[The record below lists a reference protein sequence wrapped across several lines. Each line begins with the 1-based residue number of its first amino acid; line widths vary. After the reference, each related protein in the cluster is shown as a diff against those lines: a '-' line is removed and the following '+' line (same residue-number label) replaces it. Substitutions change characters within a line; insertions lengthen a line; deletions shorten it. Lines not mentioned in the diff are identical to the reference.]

1 MVGRRR
7 SLELVL
13 IGIPASGHILLED
26 LPGLGKTL
34 IARSFAKVLGLDFA
48 RIQFTPDM
56 LPSDVVGAAY
66 YDQRSGEMVF
76 RPGPVFTNLLLA
88 DEINRTPPKTQAAL
102 LEAMGEGQVSAD
114 GETRRL
120 PQLFVVLAT
129 DNPIEYEGTYELPE
143 AQLDRFVMRL
153 RLGYLAAGD
162 EVAMV
167 QRRLERG
174 QDHVE
179 LSRSPMPPSC
189 WPCGD
194 RSSRSRCPPTCSTT
208 PWLSSRRPGTIRI
221 QVGDSPRGSLSLVQL
236 ARGEALVHL
245 RDYVIPDD
253 VKQIAVATLAHR
265 VVLRPELWVRQV
277 SSDDIVA
284 GVLAT
289 VPTPRTDPT
298 TGSGTARGPDGP
310 CRLAR
315 RPGRHWWEWQPP
327 PPRCNS
333 TGACRLTPG
342 ACSTWPSS
350 ASPWPW

>member
-1 MVGRRR
+1 MNATVRNPNELTPNETADLCTKVLDEIERAVVGRRR

-13 IGIPASGHILLED
+13 IGILAGGHILLED

-34 IARSFAKVLGLDFA
+34 IARSFAKVLALDFA

-56 LPSDVVGAAY
+56 LPSDVVGAPFY
-66 YDQRSGEMVF
+66 NQRSGEMVF

-120 PQLFVVLAT
+120 PQPFVVLAT

-153 RLGYLAAGD
+153 RLGYLQPDD
-162 EVAMV
+162 EVDMV
-167 QRRLERG
+167 QRRLNRG
-174 QDHVE
+174 QEHIE
-179 LSRSPMPPSC
+179 LSQAIDAGQLLIMRESLEQVEVAPDLLDYAVALVRATRDHPQ
-189 WPCGD
+189 
-194 RSSRSRCPPTCSTT
+194 
-208 PWLSSRRPGTIRI
+208 I
-221 QVGDSPRGSLSLVQL
+221 QVGASPRGSLSLVQL
-236 ARGEALVHL
+236 ARGEALMHK

-253 VKQIAVATLAHR
+253 IKQIAVPTLAHR

-277 SSDDIVA
+277 SADDVIA

-289 VPTPRTDPT
+289 VPTPRTDP
-298 TGSGTARGPDGP
+298 SAYARGRPADRPVAGP
-310 CRLAR
+310 VER
-315 RPGRHWWEWQPP
+315 R
-327 PPRCNS
+327 
-333 TGACRLTPG
+333 
-342 ACSTWPSS
+342 
-350 ASPWPW
+350 